1 MDDVAAVQRGLD
13 RGPAIDRNQPHRR
26 RQPCLTSDW
35 EANGKRFGL
44 RHPIDPIY
52 RRPLLC
58 LAGGYAAFV
67 VVYVGVPVV
76 RSPSSVIHVL
86 NGAFLVGLLFT
97 AVAGAVY
104 LPILLAARRS
114 LKNRGWLAL
123 LGAGLFPA
131 PMAGLALF
139 SGRRLWNYWLAYPHF
154 LLLTVLP
161 FAVAGAVL
169 GWLLARQKPEL
180 AGVAL

>member
-1 MDDVAAVQRGLD
+1 
-13 RGPAIDRNQPHRR
+13 
-26 RQPCLTSDW
+26 
-35 EANGKRFGL
+35 
-44 RHPIDPIY
+44 
-52 RRPLLC
+52 
-58 LAGGYAAFV
+58 
-67 VVYVGVPVV
+67 
-76 RSPSSVIHVL
+76 VIHLL

-114 LKNRGWLAL
+114 LKNRG
-123 LGAGLFPA
+123 
-131 PMAGLALF
+131 
-139 SGRRLWNYWLAYPHF
+139 WLAYPHF